1 MNFFALY
8 FAADRPGP
16 TDERKALRLNFGT
29 SADLA
34 FSRDRLDFDVALAF
48 MVHLPA
54 ISRPR
59 GPSSNPR

>member
-1 MNFFALY
+1 MSFFALY

-34 FSRDRLDFDVALAF
+34 FTRDLLDFDVPIAF
-48 MVHLPA
+48 MVHRPA
-54 ISRPR
+54 IFRPSR
-59 GPSSNPR
+59 G